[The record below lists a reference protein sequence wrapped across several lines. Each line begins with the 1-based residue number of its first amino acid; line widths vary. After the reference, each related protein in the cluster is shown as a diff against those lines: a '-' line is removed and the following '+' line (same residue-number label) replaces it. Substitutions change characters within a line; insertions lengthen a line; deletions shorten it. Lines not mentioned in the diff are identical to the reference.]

1 VLPVV
6 VFYELCVFLIDTEV
20 GQVNKFFVQPLRVQV
35 VLFGGEP
42 NQAIIVYVD
51 FKWVKLGNQNVD
63 SEIILKSIY

>member
-1 VLPVV
+1 
-6 VFYELCVFLIDTEV
+6 
-20 GQVNKFFVQPLRVQV
+20 VNKFFVQPLRVQV